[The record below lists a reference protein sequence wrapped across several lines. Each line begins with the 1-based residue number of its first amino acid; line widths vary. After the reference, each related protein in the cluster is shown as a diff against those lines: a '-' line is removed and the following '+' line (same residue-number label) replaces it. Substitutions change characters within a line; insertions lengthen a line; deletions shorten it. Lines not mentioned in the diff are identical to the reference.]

1 MPSFRLALLLLGLL
15 VLFALVDEIPYLRS
29 SYYKVTKN
37 PRLRMLTDKGRTGE
51 YMIWR
56 RLRGMEKDGAK
67 FLFNLYLPK
76 EKGGTTEID
85 VLLLAPQGVF
95 VFESKNYSGWIF
107 GNEKSRYWTQTLPAG
122 RNRSHKER
130 FLNPIFQNALHIR
143 CLKALIGVEEAFHSV
158 IVFSDRCELKRLEAD
173 MSGAVQIVRLENL
186 PNVVCGIDWGSPLSP
201 DRIGALY
208 EKLLPYTRVS
218 KDVKEKHVAEIRN
231 QLKAASGEDPVPAET
246 VQSAK
251 PRDLG
256 TQLETRVQPQ
266 PAPAAATA
274 AAPTPEKAVCPR
286 CGGNLVLRT
295 ARRGSGAGTRF
306 YGCANYPKCRYT
318 RSIGPAGES
327 APRPADAP
335 SSR

>member
-1 MPSFRLALLLLGLL
+1 MPSLRLVLLLLGLL
-15 VLFALVDEIPYLRS
+15 VLLCLIREIPYLRS

-37 PRLRMLTDKGRTGE
+37 PRMRVLSDKGRTGE
-51 YMIWR
+51 YLIWR
-56 RLRGMEKDGAK
+56 KLRGMEKDGAK

-122 RNRSHKER
+122 RNKSHKEH

-143 CLKALIGVEEAFHSV
+143 CLKALIGGEEAIHSV

-186 PNVVCGIDWGSPLSP
+186 PNVVSGIDWGSPLSA
-201 DRIGALY
+201 DRIGELY
-208 EKLLPYTRVS
+208 EKLLPFTRVS
-218 KDVKEKHVAEIRN
+218 EDVKEKHVAEIRK
-231 QLKAASGEDPVPAET
+231 QLEAASGQDPVPAEIAEH
-246 VQSAK
+246 AK
-251 PRDLG
+251 PREPE
-256 TQLETRVQPQ
+256 TQQEKQPQ
-266 PAPAAATA
+266 PQPEMQPPPAPTAATA
-274 AAPTPEKAVCPR
+274 APTPPETAVCPR

-295 ARRGSGAGTRF
+295 ARRKRGRYPVLRMRQLPEMPVYPEHRPSGRKRAKTR
-306 YGCANYPKCRYT
+306 
-318 RSIGPAGES
+318 
-327 APRPADAP
+327 
-335 SSR
+335 